1 MKMRLPTAAKG
12 RHGMSFIEISMA
24 TIILALALLPVFGLI
39 QGGLVRSDV
48 SASYSAATELA
59 TALMNK
65 LLSDTV
71 KFADIPA
78 TTAGGYL
85 TAAGSVAAESSL
97 GPLFDE
103 PGWEAEGQAMARTKD
118 NIRYKVELWVGN
130 LSADTDLVFH
140 YLVNPEVDY
149 QQARA
154 ADSKYGLYDNV
165 LVLPDYEYSPY
176 NPANAHLDANNPGS
190 AWSTRVTTLNQWEVA
205 SKRNPVAHDANN
217 NFKKLVIRV
226 SWSGQPTGRT
236 GLGNATKEF
245 FLISFRA
252 NLEGE

>member
-1 MKMRLPTAAKG
+1 MKTRLLPQKG
-12 RHGMSFIEISMA
+12 RGGMSFIEISMA

-78 TTAGGYL
+78 SAAGSYL
-85 TAAGSVAAESSL
+85 TPAGSVAAETSL
-97 GPLFDE
+97 AALFDE
-103 PGWEAEGQAMARTKD
+103 PGWEAEDKAMARTKD

-130 LSADTDLVFH
+130 MAADADLVFH

-154 ADSKYGLYDNV
+154 PETRYGLFDNV

-176 NPANAHLDANNPGS
+176 NPANGHLDANNPGS

-205 SKRNPVAHDANN
+205 SKLNPVPHDANN
-217 NFKKLVIRV
+217 NFKKLVLRV
-226 SWSGQPTGRT
+226 SWSGKPTGRS
-236 GLGNATKEF
+236 GLGDATKEF